1 MKTEIPE
8 MTDERIIEK
17 WRVGLTVKQISKL
30 YMQNK
35 KQKGIKITQLEAQT
49 YVEPIIFN
57 YQTSLTKT

>member
-57 YQTSLTKT
+57 YQTSLTKA

>member
-8 MTDERIIEK
+8 MKDDRIIEK
-17 WRVGLTVKQISKL
+17 WKVGLTVKQISKL

-49 YVEPIIFN
+49 YVEPIIFK
-57 YQTSLTKT
+57 YQTNLIKA

>member
-49 YVEPIIFN
+49 YAEPIIFN

>member
-1 MKTEIPE
+1 MKAEIPE

-57 YQTSLTKT
+57 YQTSLTKA